1 MADDAAPAGEA
12 DDSGSP
18 ERGPG
23 APKPRSRHA
32 LPKDMQSRRSWR
44 PRRSKTIDPVG
55 EAVGADED
63 PDAVGLPADDEAAAL
78 DADGELDADEESDAA
93 VLEAAESDDEPEAA
107 ALVVGDDND
116 DDEEAAHS
124 GGEEPADKRQKA
136 ARRPRSA
143 LAKTAITFLLIAL
156 ALGGVAGYLGYV
168 RYQEHVAQ
176 QQRDRFLAVGEQVA
190 VDLTSVRFD
199 SAEADLQRILDHA
212 TDNLYNDLSKRTG
225 TFPEVAR
232 ANQGIASGK
241 VISAGV
247 ESIDDTRAQVL
258 VAVNVVWTNQTLPQ
272 EKTDPW
278 RMRVMLREV
287 APGDVKASRVEFVQ

>member
-1 MADDAAPAGEA
+1 MADD
-12 DDSGSP
+12 
-18 ERGPG
+18 
-23 APKPRSRHA
+23 
-32 LPKDMQSRRSWR
+32 
-44 PRRSKTIDPVG
+44 
-55 EAVGADED
+55 
-63 PDAVGLPADDEAAAL
+63 
-78 DADGELDADEESDAA
+78 ELDADEESDAAVLEAAESDDEPDASALTADDDDAA

-116 DDEEAAHS
+116 DDDEAADS
-124 GGEEPADKRQKA
+124 GGGEEPDNKRQKA
-136 ARRPRSA
+136 ARRPSSA

-168 RYQEHVAQ
+168 RYQELVAQ

-247 ESIDDTRAQVL
+247 ESIDGTRAQVL
-258 VAVNVVWTNQTLPQ
+258 VAVNVVWTNQTLAQ